1 MFDAGSE
8 YATTLVPHP
17 DVFWYRSPKIMSKKF
32 FQHFSDAYFFSIMV
46 VTKNKTIKKTW
57 NSAPAIYYVVGQ
69 KLKC

>member
-46 VTKNKTIKKTW
+46 VTKKQQKKHGTVPRQFTTLSDK
-57 NSAPAIYYVVGQ
+57 N
-69 KLKC
+69 